1 MPLSALQ
8 KHDISY
14 FSGNAY
20 LLGIDEAGRGCL
32 AGPVVAGACVLPAI
46 FFENSDALELTAKI
60 NDSKQLSAS
69 ARAIQ
74 FEVIESL
81 KAAGLI
87 DFVVAEASVAE
98 IDKYNILGASR
109 LAMQRAAELLAK
121 RASDWILPLPAVD
134 VDSSVSPSSI
144 KLLIDG
150 HPLRSW
156 PYAHRGIVKGDGK
169 SLAIAIASIAAKQIR
184 DKCMQELAKK
194 YPLYSLEKHKGYGTK
209 WHCEAI
215 LKYGPCAAHRALFL
229 RKLLR

>member
-134 VDSSVSPSSI
+134 VDSSVSPSSN
-144 KLLIDG
+144 KLQALLQNRYVTSVCKNWLNSTHCIAWRSTKAMEQSGIARRYLNTD
-150 HPLRSW
+150 HVLRT
-156 PYAHRGIVKGDGK
+156 
-169 SLAIAIASIAAKQIR
+169 
-184 DKCMQELAKK
+184 E
-194 YPLYSLEKHKGYGTK
+194 
-209 WHCEAI
+209 HC
-215 LKYGPCAAHRALFL
+215 F
-229 RKLLR
+229 